1 MTGWLFQVA
10 LEEKENNHN
19 NNHNHNNHNNNHKN
33 RRVRTVQ
40 VGAIT
45 AVASINSEYSG
56 IKVGI
61 VIMIASVQLGFS
73 LVGNALILHG

>member
-1 MTGWLFQVA
+1 MAQVRVIA
-10 LEEKENNHN
+10 VITS
-19 NNHNHNNHNNNHKN
+19 KN
-33 RRVRTVQ
+33 
-40 VGAIT
+40 
-45 AVASINSEYSG
+45 SKYSG